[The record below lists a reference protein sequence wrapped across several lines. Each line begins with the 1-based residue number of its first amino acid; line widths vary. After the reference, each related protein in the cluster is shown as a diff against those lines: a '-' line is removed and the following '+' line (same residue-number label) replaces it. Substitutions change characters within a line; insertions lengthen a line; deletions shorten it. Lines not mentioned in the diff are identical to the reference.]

1 LLELGNGLDLLRTV
15 YRNPSVELSTRMKAA
30 ALCLPF
36 EGPKLAIVAQVSE
49 NDIATILDRRIARYQ
64 QKDEPNSRRK

>member
-1 LLELGNGLDLLRTV
+1 MGLDLLRTV

-36 EGPKLAIVAQVSE
+36 ERPKLAIVAQVSE

-64 QKDEPNSRRK
+64 QKDEPNNRRK